1 VEDIGGTHSGDGTW
15 QVAPPV
21 PDVQRRPGRFVRSL
35 SDERL
40 VSRVR
45 SGDEAAF
52 EAIYDRH
59 HRGLLSFC
67 RHMLGDQQEAEDA
80 VQHTFIAAYRSLV
93 SNDRDI
99 LLKAWLYAIARNR
112 SLSVLRARREHV
124 ALDDV
129 QPATEGLAAEVERRQ
144 DLKDLL
150 SDLQRLPDDQR
161 AALVLSEIG
170 AHTHEEIAVTLDVPT
185 QKVKALVFQARTSIA
200 GSRDARDTP
209 CHVVQEQLAT
219 LRGGQLRR
227 TQVRRHV
234 SDCLVCQAFKAETQ
248 RQRAAMAI
256 VLPVVPALTLKG
268 GVLGATTASA
278 APGAAGA
285 GGGGAAVAAGG
296 ASAAAGG
303 ASAVGGVLVAS
314 AVVAGALKG
323 TLMKAVVTAALA
335 SSGAGGYLVIEHVAG
350 QGPEP
355 AVAGFD
361 AASAVGPVAAARL
374 VAGGVGLSARA
385 DVSADALALKATPY
399 GDELPAQT
407 AQLPLLTAAPQQVA
421 GRTNSAGQPGSDGS
435 AGADGP
441 APSTALASLPGLPS
455 VAGLPVSLPSAAR
468 APSARRILSGAAAPP
483 VVRTPQ
489 GAADLPVA
497 VPGTPL
503 PPLPPVAPVPPAPL
517 APVAVAPPVAPVPPT
532 SPDAPAL
539 PGQPAAAAP
548 PPVTVPPV
556 LAPPAVPTVPRLP

>member
-1 VEDIGGTHSGDGTW
+1 MEDIGGTHSRDGTW

-150 SDLQRLPDDQR
+150 TDLQRLPDDQR

-170 AHTHEEIAVTLDVPT
+170 AHTHEEIAVTLDVPK

-219 LRGGQLRR
+219 LRGGELRR

-234 SDCLVCQAFKAETQ
+234 SDCLACQAFKAETQ

-268 GVLGATTASA
+268 GVLGATTAS
-278 APGAAGA
+278 GAAGA

-296 ASAAAGG
+296 ASVAAGG
-303 ASAVGGVLVAS
+303 ASAVGGVLLAS

-323 TLMKAVVTAALA
+323 TLMKAALTAALA
-335 SSGAGGYLVIEHVAG
+335 SSGAGSYLVIEHVAG

-385 DVSADALALKATPY
+385 DTSADALVLQATPY
-399 GDELPAQT
+399 SDDLPPDA
-407 AQLPLLTAAPQQVA
+407 AGLPLLTAAPQRLA
-421 GRTNSAGQPGSDGS
+421 GRATFAGQPGSDGS
-435 AGADGP
+435 ARADGRS
-441 APSTALASLPGLPS
+441 PSTALAALPTLPPVARLRVTPSLPAVRP
-455 VAGLPVSLPSAAR
+455 
-468 APSARRILSGAAAPP
+468 PSARRILAGAVAPP
-483 VVRTPQ
+483 AGRLPQ
-489 GAADLPVA
+489 RVADLPVT
-497 VPGTPL
+497 VPGTAV
-503 PPLPPVAPVPPAPL
+503 PPAAPVPPAPP
-517 APVAVAPPVAPVPPT
+517 APVAVTPPAAPDPPT
-532 SPDAPAL
+532 SPGAPAL
-539 PGQPAAAAP
+539 PGRPAVAAP

-556 LAPPAVPTVPRLP
+556 LAPPAVPTAPRLP